1 MIRRPPRSTRTA
13 TLCPYTTRFR
23 SSPAAMGEET
33 EAFHVA
39 LAKNFYESYEW
50 GRLRPGVG
58 IGGQLITARIDRD
71 GIAVRRT
78 YDFPPLR
85 GRSERYE
92 RASSA
97 PSEADEDLPRSGR
110 PNPPGGGSE
119 ERRVGK
125 AWVSTCRCRWSP
137 ST

>member
-1 MIRRPPRSTRTA
+1 MPEVNPGGTDYLDLAARW
-13 TLCPYTTRFR
+13 
-23 SSPAAMGEET
+23 SPAAMGEET

-85 GRSERYE
+85 GRCERYE

-97 PSEADEDLPRSGR
+97 LSAAVEDIPRSGR
-110 PNPPGGGSE
+110 PSLPGGPVARSE

-125 AWVSTCRCRWSP
+125 ECGRKGRSRWAL
-137 ST
+137 